1 MMRHCSVGIPK
12 EIKPEEKRVA
22 GLPEHVQRL
31 RELGVDV
38 LVQRDAGTASG
49 HPDAEYERAGAELV
63 ETLEEVYARADLLW
77 KVKEPL
83 PPEYGL
89 LRPDHIVFTYL
100 HPAPRPRMVEALLAA
115 RCIAIAYEEVTDEQ
129 GRRPLLA
136 PMSRIAGAGAIAI
149 AAQFTQSIYGGVGK
163 SLFTV
168 EGADPMRVTI
178 LGGGTAGRTA
188 AQAALGAGA
197 RITVLEASPEVATGL
212 RRTFARACV
221 ELSSEDA
228 IRRLLPETDV
238 LVNCIYW
245 MPGDPH
251 LVTREMLAL
260 MPRGALIVDVAA
272 DPHGAIE
279 TSEETTHA
287 QPIRVVD
294 GILHYCVQNIPA
306 LFPRTASSLL
316 SQATW
321 PYLERMIRDGVAA
334 AIRED
339 PMLRRGV
346 SVWRGELVGEELGRA
361 LKRDALAPDDLLA
374 EIGTAGE

>member
-1 MMRHCSVGIPK
+1 MGIPK

-260 MPRGALIVDVAA
+260 MPRGA
-272 DPHGAIE
+272 
-279 TSEETTHA
+279 
-287 QPIRVVD
+287 
-294 GILHYCVQNIPA
+294 
-306 LFPRTASSLL
+306 
-316 SQATW
+316 
-321 PYLERMIRDGVAA
+321 
-334 AIRED
+334 
-339 PMLRRGV
+339 
-346 SVWRGELVGEELGRA
+346 
-361 LKRDALAPDDLLA
+361 
-374 EIGTAGE
+374 